1 MGLGMYLPVNNAPSQ
16 RDFLAQMITIN
27 LEIQVKVASVRL
39 AIPTMRIGSLIIA
52 IIAAMHSGMMD
63 DAPKKNALTDED
75 IGRLAEA
82 MTQAPGEQK

>member
-1 MGLGMYLPVNNAPSQ
+1 ML
-16 RDFLAQMITIN
+16 
-27 LEIQVKVASVRL
+27 
-39 AIPTMRIGSLIIA
+39 IGSLIVA
-52 IIAAMHSGMMD
+52 IIAAVHSGKLD